1 MTSYCALRT
10 AGIGL
15 VAEAER
21 SFRAQIAITVPVMM
35 GMLLPMA
42 ESMTFA
48 VVYPNAF

>member
-1 MTSYCALRT
+1 MNRCCALRT

-15 VAEAER
+15 IADAER

-42 ESMTFA
+42 ESITFA